1 MHDRPTFQGAALRDP
16 RRVNHVTH
24 LGYTDAASSRDKAD
38 MSLEDWLESFPGR
51 VESVKGGKLY
61 VVRLGE
67 QDGELK
73 LGLVQSEGKV
83 FSKDDEEGQPADF
96 MKALWFRRCGVDP
109 KKCNDE
115 KNFAWPKKPAFELY
129 MSSSGRIADDLEVKS
144 FLLEVEDADLTEAG
158 LAQKL
163 KTPKFTEAFVKKLRM
178 LAEKYELRGQPSTG
192 SASAASS
199 SGSTVASGSAKSGGE
214 KDGGEKGNR
223 ASSSNGK
230 ASKGE
235 AKSQKRAVSLP
246 HATAQSGATEP
257 KSQKPSKRSRR

>member
-1 MHDRPTFQGAALRDP
+1 
-16 RRVNHVTH
+16 
-24 LGYTDAASSRDKAD
+24 
-38 MSLEDWLESFPGR
+38 
-51 VESVKGGKLY
+51 
-61 VVRLGE
+61 
-67 QDGELK
+67 
-73 LGLVQSEGKV
+73 
-83 FSKDDEEGQPADF
+83 
-96 MKALWFRRCGVDP
+96 
-109 KKCNDE
+109 
-115 KNFAWPKKPAFELY
+115 

-199 SGSTVASGSAKSGGE
+199 SERKE
-214 KDGGEKGNR
+214 RRGEKGNR

-230 ASKGE
+230 PSKGE

-246 HATAQSGATEP
+246 HATAQSGGTEP
-257 KSQKPSKRSRR
+257 KSQKPSKKTRR

>member
-1 MHDRPTFQGAALRDP
+1 
-16 RRVNHVTH
+16 
-24 LGYTDAASSRDKAD
+24 
-38 MSLEDWLESFPGR
+38 
-51 VESVKGGKLY
+51 
-61 VVRLGE
+61 
-67 QDGELK
+67 
-73 LGLVQSEGKV
+73 
-83 FSKDDEEGQPADF
+83 
-96 MKALWFRRCGVDP
+96 
-109 KKCNDE
+109 
-115 KNFAWPKKPAFELY
+115 

-163 KTPKFTEAFVKKLRM
+163 KTPKFTESFVKKLRM

-235 AKSQKRAVSLP
+235 ANSQKRVVSLP
-246 HATAQSGATEP
+246 HATAQSGSTEP
-257 KSQKPSKRSRR
+257 KNQKTSKRSRR